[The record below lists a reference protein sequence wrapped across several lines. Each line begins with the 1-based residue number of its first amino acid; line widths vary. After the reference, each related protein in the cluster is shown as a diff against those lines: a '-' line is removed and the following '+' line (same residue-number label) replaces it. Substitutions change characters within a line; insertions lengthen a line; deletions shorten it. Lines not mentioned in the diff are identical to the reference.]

1 LRALAALG
9 VVATHARYLARPRI
23 DGVFIST
30 LWQGGRLTVFL
41 FFAVSGYL
49 IAGPF
54 LRALLDGTELPELR
68 TYAARRIARI
78 VPAYWVALTALLVL
92 GLANTPPPVTVLGIV
107 DHYLLI
113 HSQVPPDPASIYP
126 VAWTLGIEA
135 MFYLLVPLLAVGI
148 RRITRAPV
156 SHLWIIAGIGVLTV
170 GSIALQLAT
179 YTRVIPFSGWSTV
192 VQYSLPSQFMFFSPG
207 MLFWVLEH
215 RRLEVAR
222 RPMPQLSDLALW
234 PLMLG
239 AAALWFGSMYLFIGT
254 STPPVLSSVGFVIA
268 SAFTLALARC
278 RRQTTSIVGRGFA
291 WVGLVSYGL
300 YLWHWIAMHAILV
313 WRGVILK
320 DAGLPGWAG
329 ATALLLMIS
338 LPIAGVSWYKLEL
351 PAMRLARRL
360 APSRRADG
368 SGAPLEVQRSRG

>member
-1 LRALAALG
+1 MAPQGSVRDRNLDVLRALAALG

-78 VPAYWVALTALLVL
+78 VPAYWVALTVLLVL
-92 GLANTPPPVTVLGIV
+92 GLANTPPPVTVLGIL

-113 HSQVPPDPASIYP
+113 HSQIPPDPASIYP
-126 VAWTLGIEA
+126 VAWTLGVEA

-156 SHLWIIAGIGVLTV
+156 SHVWIIVGIGVLTV

-192 VQYSLPSQFMFFSPG
+192 VQYSLPSQFIFFSPG
-207 MLFWVLEH
+207 M
-215 RRLEVAR
+215 
-222 RPMPQLSDLALW
+222 
-234 PLMLG
+234 
-239 AAALWFGSMYLFIGT
+239 
-254 STPPVLSSVGFVIA
+254 
-268 SAFTLALARC
+268 
-278 RRQTTSIVGRGFA
+278 
-291 WVGLVSYGL
+291 
-300 YLWHWIAMHAILV
+300 
-313 WRGVILK
+313 
-320 DAGLPGWAG
+320 
-329 ATALLLMIS
+329 
-338 LPIAGVSWYKLEL
+338 
-351 PAMRLARRL
+351 
-360 APSRRADG
+360 
-368 SGAPLEVQRSRG
+368 